1 MKMHANFALTT
12 PQHVTAKFPERRA
25 LRHLEVGKPS
35 RLEAVA
41 FAKIL
46 KPGGASGESACILT
60 RERRSSAITFH
71 LPIDVKSGRC
81 VLVQRGNTQNRPYNS
96 FH

>member
-12 PQHVTAKFPERRA
+12 PQNITAKFPERRA
-25 LRHLEVGKPS
+25 LRHLEVGKPG

-46 KPGGASGESACILT
+46 KPRQIASVLGSNGLGDRPQIVPFGID
-60 RERRSSAITFH
+60 RDQERNFGVGH
-71 LPIDVKSGRC
+71 
-81 VLVQRGNTQNRPYNS
+81 
-96 FH
+96 F